1 MQVCCSDLVQQ
12 SEDIHMNVNGRKTK
26 EMLIG
31 PLAKNP
37 PPPLSLNG
45 TLVDRVSSFKLLGV
59 HISTDL
65 KWKEHVQVIASK
77 AASRLHFLK
86 QLKRAGAPTRDL
98 LHFYTTV
105 VRPILEYAC
114 PVWHSGLTNAQSDA
128 LESMQKRAMRIIYS
142 EGTSFDYQFRLII
155 AGIDTLQDRREILA
169 ERFVQSSRFAE
180 QLTSSSSAT

>member
-1 MQVCCSDLVQQ
+1 M
-12 SEDIHMNVNGRKTK
+12 IHPCDRRTDGRTGDSIYSIAYMLSRVKTK

-86 QLKRAGAPTRDL
+86 QLKRAGAPNRDL
-98 LHFYTTV
+98 LH
-105 VRPILEYAC
+105 IL
-114 PVWHSGLTNAQSDA
+114 Q
-128 LESMQKRAMRIIYS
+128 
-142 EGTSFDYQFRLII
+142 
-155 AGIDTLQDRREILA
+155 
-169 ERFVQSSRFAE
+169 
-180 QLTSSSSAT
+180 